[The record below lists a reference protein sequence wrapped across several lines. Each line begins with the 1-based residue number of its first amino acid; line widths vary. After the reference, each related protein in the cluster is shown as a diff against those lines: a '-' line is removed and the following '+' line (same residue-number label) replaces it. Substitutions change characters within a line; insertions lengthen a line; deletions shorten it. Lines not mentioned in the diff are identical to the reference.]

1 MSGTALLFGLAMF
14 VALCWGCIAAWVCY
28 DADHHGR
35 PAAAGLT
42 FAVFLTGPPGLL
54 AYLTFLSPGATEAD
68 WPR

>member
-1 MSGTALLFGLAMF
+1 MSGTALLFGLAIF
-14 VALCWGCIAAWVCY
+14 VALCWGCVAAWVCY
-28 DADHHGR
+28 DSDYHGR